1 MKLHPIVA
9 VMAVAALTAPAWAQE
24 APKLSVAVIDV
35 QVLVQDSTAGKE
47 AQARLGKLRD
57 EKTAQGKKLQE
68 ERDGLTKQL
77 ETQRATLTD
86 AKVAELQ
93 KQIEDKDISLRRFAD
108 DAQQQVQEA
117 TRKELAK
124 LEKKI
129 MPIINEIGREK
140 KYTLIFNK
148 FQAGLVFADE
158 AVDITDEVLKRFNT
172 KVVK

>member
-1 MKLHPIVA
+1 MKLHAVVA
-9 VMAVAALTAPAWAQE
+9 VMAVAALTASARAQE
-24 APKLSVAVIDV
+24 APKLSLAVIDV

-68 ERDGLTKQL
+68 ERDGIAKQL

-117 TRKELAK
+117 TRKELSE

-148 FQAGLVFADE
+148 FQSGLVFADE
-158 AVDITDEVLKRFNT
+158 AMDITDEVLKRFNT
-172 KVVK
+172 HVVK